1 MISKDMYTLL
11 SAIPKTPKEIQYKDL
26 LNGLLEK
33 GFNPSLG
40 HDLLVDACASGY
52 VKASNYKI
60 ENSYIELQDRGAIL
74 IEEYERDIR
83 SDVLMEKAYKTSQYA
98 MWAAIASAIA
108 AVVGLL
114 CSMWEL
120 VLSAI
125 EKIARMF

>member
-40 HDLLVDACASGY
+40 HDLLVDAC
-52 VKASNYKI
+52 
-60 ENSYIELQDRGAIL
+60 YIELQDRGAIL
-74 IEEYERDIR
+74 IEEYERNIR

-114 CSMWEL
+114 CSMWKL

>member
-60 ENSYIELQDRGAIL
+60 ENCYIELQDRGAIL
-74 IEEYERDIR
+74 IEEYERNIR

-98 MWAAIASAIA
+98 MWAAIASAIT
-108 AVVGLL
+108 
-114 CSMWEL
+114 
-120 VLSAI
+120 AI
-125 EKIARMF
+125 IALFK

>member
-11 SAIPKTPKEIQYKDL
+11 SAIPKVPGKIQYIDL
-26 LNGLLEK
+26 LNGLLKK
-33 GFNPSLG
+33 GFDPSMG
-40 HDLLVDACASGY
+40 RELLAYAHESGY
-52 VKASNYKI
+52 IKASNHVL
-60 ENSYIELQDRGAIL
+60 EHSDIELQERGMIL
-74 IEEYERDIR
+74 IEEYERNIR

-125 EKIARMF
+125 EK